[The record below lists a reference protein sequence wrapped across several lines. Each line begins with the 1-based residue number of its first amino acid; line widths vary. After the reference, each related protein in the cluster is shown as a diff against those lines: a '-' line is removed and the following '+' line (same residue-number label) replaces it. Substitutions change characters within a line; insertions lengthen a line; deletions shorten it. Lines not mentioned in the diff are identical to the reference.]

1 MSAIVIDSLTK
12 RYGALTAVDDVSI
25 RVETG
30 ELFVLLGPNGAG
42 KTTTLEIAEGLRG
55 ADDGTVT
62 VLGSAPGSKDVVPR
76 VGVMP
81 QQGDL
86 YAGIRTEEALTLFAS
101 FYEQPADTGDLIERL
116 DLARVRRST
125 YRQLSGGEQRRL
137 SFALALV
144 GRPELAFL
152 DEPTAEMDIEGRATL
167 WEIVRE
173 LKDRGTTVVL
183 TTHLLDEASR
193 VADRVGIMHRGRLVA
208 VGSPD
213 ELASTGT
220 PDISLNLAREID
232 ADRLAAHIGAS
243 VTATGDATYRISGV
257 DPDPQAV
264 ARITAWLAGA
274 GVLVRSLHVGA
285 RSLEDVY
292 LELTR

>member
-12 RYGALTAVDDVSI
+12 RYGPLVAVDDVSLRI
-25 RVETG
+25 DTG

-42 KTTTLEIAEGLRG
+42 KTTTLEIAEGLRR

-62 VLGSAPGSKDVVPR
+62 VLGSVPGSKDIVGR

-86 YAGIRTEEALTLFAS
+86 YAGIRTEEALHLFAS
-101 FYEQPADTGDLIERL
+101 FYDQPVAVGDLLERL
-116 DLARVRRST
+116 DLGRVRRST
-125 YRQLSGGEQRRL
+125 YRQLSGGEKRRL

-152 DEPTAEMDIEGRATL
+152 DEPTAEMDVEGRAAL

-173 LKDRGTTVVL
+173 LKGRGTTVVL

-213 ELASTGT
+213 ELASSRTQDVTLHLGR
-220 PDISLNLAREID
+220 PID
-232 ADRLAAHIGAS
+232 ADRLAAHIGAE
-243 VTATGDATYRISGV
+243 VRTTGDATYHVSGA
-257 DPDPQAV
+257 DPDPQTV
-264 ARITAWLAGA
+264 ARIAAWLAGA

-292 LELTR
+292 MELTR